1 MIYRLGLV
9 GYPLGHS
16 RSPELHR
23 GFLRACGLDG
33 EYRLYPVP
41 PDDEDALRRLL
52 NSIRRGEIHGLNVT
66 IPHKER
72 AAKLLVRLTPA
83 AKAIGAVNTL
93 WAENG
98 VLWGDNTDAPA
109 FWEDLSEKLPG
120 AAHGGLALVLG
131 AGGAARAV
139 VYALAAHGWR
149 VVVTARRREQAEG
162 LCARRGCAVVEWGER
177 AAAAASANLVVN
189 ATPVGMHPN
198 AEESPLP
205 AEMRWNA
212 ATAVYDLVYNP
223 PVTALAAKAKAADA
237 PAFTGFGML
246 VRQARL
252 AFIRW
257 TGCTPPA

>member
-1 MIYRLGLV
+1 MTYRLGLI

-16 RSPELHR
+16 RSPELHS

-41 PDDEDALRRLL
+41 PDDENALRHLF

-72 AAKLLVRLTPA
+72 AAKLADRLTPA
-83 AKAIGAVNTL
+83 AEAIGAVNTL

-98 VLWGDNTDAPA
+98 LLWGDNTDAPA
-109 FWEDLSEKLPG
+109 FWEDLREKWPD
-120 AAHGGLALVLG
+120 AERGGLALVLG

-139 VYALAAHGWR
+139 VYALEAHGWR
-149 VVVTARRREQAEG
+149 VAVTARRQSQAEA
-162 LCARRGCAVVEWGER
+162 LCKRLRCATVEWGER
-177 AAAAASANLVVN
+177 ADAAASADLVVN

-205 AEMRWNA
+205 TETRWNA

-223 PVTALAAKAKAADA
+223 PVTTLVAKAKAAGA

-246 VRQARL
+246 TRQARL

-257 TGCTPPA
+257 TGCVPSR